1 MDTRMGQRQSLG
13 HCPLSHC
20 SVEPWIPSR
29 VCEDSVTGIPGSRD
43 RNPSIP
49 CRPHRCCSRC
59 RERRSSLRSRRVCVP
74 TRRGWAGSFPPGS
87 AAFPRCR
94 CSSPAPP
101 RSRCWARSSGPC
113 SGDRRA
119 GTAQGTGG
127 KKVGRR
133 EGWGSE
139 CSEPSRTYLPD
150 VHVQHSAF
158 APDGAVLDVASGG
171 ESQEPQEAEGQSL
184 AGHGG
189 GTGGIFGCS
198 SQPLALYL

>member
-1 MDTRMGQRQSLG
+1 MLCPTGVLRLLRLQNLVAVCFPPALNLPFSSLPWGLDRSQSTLWLAGRWTDTRMGQRQSLG

-119 GTAQGTGG
+119 GTARGTGG

-133 EGWGSE
+133 EG
-139 CSEPSRTYLPD
+139 
-150 VHVQHSAF
+150 
-158 APDGAVLDVASGG
+158 
-171 ESQEPQEAEGQSL
+171 
-184 AGHGG
+184 
-189 GTGGIFGCS
+189 
-198 SQPLALYL
+198 